1 MNNDRY
7 ERYVKEFKNV
17 EMQNSLKLYEVASRK
32 REMFLRKYPLSTL
45 KNLPMKDYLFEKTGY
60 GSGDTFCN

>member
-45 KNLPMKDYLFEKTGY
+45 NNLPQKDYLFEKTGY

>member
-32 REMFLRKYPLSTL
+32 KRDVFKKISSKYL
-45 KNLPMKDYLFEKTGY
+45 KESSYEGLFI
-60 GSGDTFCN
+60 